1 MLNEVLNL
9 LNSTQKRH
17 WYDIIYS
24 DFEAIALES
33 RPLHIHHSAR
43 VLKKLYWSKKVI
55 YFLRLHM

>member
-43 VLKKLYWSKKVI
+43 VLKKLY
-55 YFLRLHM
+55 

>member
-17 WYDIIYS
+17 CYDIIYS

-33 RPLHIHHSAR
+33 RPLHIPSF
-43 VLKKLYWSKKVI
+43 SSSFEEVI
-55 YFLRLHM
+55 LI